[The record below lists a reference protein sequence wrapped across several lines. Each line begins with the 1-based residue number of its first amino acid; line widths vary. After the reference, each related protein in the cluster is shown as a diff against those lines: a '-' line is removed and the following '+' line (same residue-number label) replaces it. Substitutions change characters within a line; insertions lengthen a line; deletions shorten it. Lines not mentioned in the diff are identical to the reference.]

1 MLRPPRPLITRDMI
15 FGVMDRAERHGKLIA
30 DLEGYASR
38 LRVADVMGMRR
49 GATTDEAR
57 LAPDKA
63 HMFL

>member
-1 MLRPPRPLITRDMI
+1 MI

-30 DLEGYASR
+30 DLEGYASL
-38 LRVADVMGMRR
+38 LRVANVMRMRR
-49 GATTDEAR
+49 GAPTDEAG